1 MANILEEIRAKAQKN
16 KKHIL
21 LPDGT
26 DERSIQA
33 ARIIVDEGIATITLL
48 GSETAIREKADKLN
62 IKLNGIFII
71 DPEKHSKLQDFANQ
85 YYNARKAK
93 GKEIKIEE
101 ATKTVKSPVFFAAMF
116 VKDGLADGSVA
127 GSLSTTGDVIRA
139 GILGIGTAAGISV
152 VSSFFLMV
160 LPDGRLFAFADCSVV
175 PNPDA
180 KQLADIA
187 ISTADNFKK
196 ITGLQPKVGMLSF
209 STKGSA
215 KHELVDKVIEAT
227 KIAQT
232 KRPDLLIDGEVQ
244 LDSAIVP
251 KVSAQKC
258 PGSKIGGEANV
269 LVFPD
274 LNAGNIGY
282 KLVQR
287 LAKAEAV
294 GPVVQGL
301 SRPFFDLSRGCSVD
315 DIVNTV
321 AINSVMGAA

>member
-1 MANILEEIRAKAQKN
+1 MVNILEEITAKAKKN
-16 KKHIL
+16 RKHIL
-21 LPDGT
+21 LPDAT

-33 ARIIVDEGIATITLL
+33 ARIIVDEGIASISLV
-48 GSETAIREKADKLN
+48 GNEAAIREKAEKLN
-62 IKLNGIFII
+62 VKLNGIFII
-71 DPEKHSKLQDFANQ
+71 DPEKHSKLQDFSNE
-85 YYNARKAK
+85 YYQGRKAK

-101 ATKTVKSPVFFAAMF
+101 ATATVKNPLFFAAMF
-116 VKDGLADGSVA
+116 IKAGLADGCVA
-127 GSLSTTGDVIRA
+127 GSLSTTGDVMRA
-139 GILGIGTAAGISV
+139 GILGIGTMPGISV

-160 LPDGRLFAFADCSVV
+160 LPDKLFAFADCAVV

-196 ITGLQPKVGMLSF
+196 ITGLEPKVAMLSF

-215 KHELVDKVIEAT
+215 KHELIDKVIEAT
-227 KIAQT
+227 RIAQT
-232 KRPDLLIDGEVQ
+232 KRPDLLIDGELQ

-251 KVSAQKC
+251 KVAASKC
-258 PGSKIGGEANV
+258 PNSKIGGDANV

-274 LNAGNIGY
+274 LNAANIGY
-282 KLVQR
+282 KLTQR
-287 LAKAEAV
+287 IGKAEAI

-301 SRPFFDLSRGCSVD
+301 SRPFFDLSRGCSVN

-321 AINSVMGAA
+321 AINSVMGAV

>member
-1 MANILEEIRAKAQKN
+1 MTNILEEIKTKAKKN

-33 ARIIVDEGIATITLL
+33 ARILVDEGIANISLI
-48 GSETAIREKADKLN
+48 GNENAIREKADKVN
-62 IKLNGIFII
+62 VKLNGILII
-71 DPEKHSKLQDFANQ
+71 DPEKHSKLQDFANEF
-85 YYNARKAK
+85 YKMRKAK

-101 ATKTVKSPVFFAAMF
+101 AMKTVKSPVFFAAMF
-116 VKDGLADGSVA
+116 VKAGLADGSVA

-139 GILGIGTAAGISV
+139 GIMGIGTAPGISV

-160 LPDGRLFAFADCSVV
+160 LPDKLFAFADCSVV

-196 ITGLQPKVGMLSF
+196 ITGIVPKVGMLSF

-215 KHELVDKVIEAT
+215 KHELVDKVVEAT
-227 KIAQT
+227 KIAQG

-251 KVSAQKC
+251 KVAAQKC

-282 KLVQR
+282 KLTQR

>member
-1 MANILEEIRAKAQKN
+1 MANILEEITAKAKKN
-16 KKHIL
+16 RKHIL
-21 LPDGT
+21 LPDAT

-33 ARIIVDEGIATITLL
+33 ARIIVDEGIASISLV
-48 GSETAIREKADKLN
+48 GNEAAIREKAEKLN
-62 IKLNGIFII
+62 VKLNGIFII
-71 DPEKHSKLQDFANQ
+71 DPEKHSKLQDFSNE
-85 YYNARKAK
+85 YYQGRKAK

-101 ATKTVKSPVFFAAMF
+101 ATATVKNPLFFAAMF
-116 VKDGLADGSVA
+116 IKAGLADGCVA
-127 GSLSTTGDVIRA
+127 GSLSTTGDVMRA
-139 GILGIGTAAGISV
+139 GIMGIGTMPGISV

-160 LPDGRLFAFADCSVV
+160 LPDKLFAFADCAVV

-196 ITGLQPKVGMLSF
+196 ITGLEPKVAMLSF

-215 KHELVDKVIEAT
+215 KHELIDKVVEAT

-232 KRPDLLIDGEVQ
+232 KRPDLLIDGELQ

-251 KVSAQKC
+251 KVAASKC
-258 PGSKIGGEANV
+258 PNSKIGGDANV

-274 LNAGNIGY
+274 LNAANIGY
-282 KLVQR
+282 KLTQR
-287 LAKAEAV
+287 IGKAEAI

-321 AINSVMGAA
+321 AINSVMGAV